1 MGAKVTLGIFTY
13 NQEKYIK
20 QCILSAVALKYDNLE
35 IIISDD
41 CSTDNTFEVIQ
52 DTVSSIQTDHQIVIN
67 RNERNLGIAGHFNK
81 IFYDLATGDYFI
93 VIGGD
98 DAFINSF
105 DINAALKYFY
115 QDDSLMI
122 LDFNGYIIDENFN
135 ITKIASEL
143 SFDSITFSIEDLLSF
158 KSISRFAPGR
168 MFKKL
173 LFQNYLP
180 ISPECPTEDTVM
192 VVRAL
197 MLGRLTRIN
206 SLTVYYRRH
215 LNNTSS
221 ADNLSKLSNLRI
233 VSQFVSDALHL
244 YDNKLLSDD
253 ILLKLMRRF
262 RYEFRRRNLVFSHTN
277 KYTKFFKLF
286 LLKFCYNFPIR
297 V

>member
-1 MGAKVTLGIFTY
+1 MGVKVTLGIFTY
-13 NQEKYIK
+13 NQEKYIE

-41 CSTDNTFEVIQ
+41 CSTDNTFKIIH
-52 DTVSSIQTDHQIVIN
+52 DIVSSINSDHQIVIN
-67 RNERNLGIAGHFNK
+67 RNERNLGISAHFNK

-93 VIGGD
+93 NIGGD
-98 DAFINSF
+98 DAFIDSFNINSAIF
-105 DINAALKYFY
+105 NFFN
-115 QDDSLMI
+115 DDSLMM
-122 LDFNGYIIDENFN
+122 LDYNGYIIDENSN
-135 ITKIASEL
+135 IDRLASEL
-143 SFDSITFSIEDLLSF
+143 DYECITYTIEDLLSF

-168 MFKKL
+168 VFNKKL
-173 LFQNYLP
+173 IHSYMP

-206 SLTVYYRRH
+206 LPTVYYRRH
-215 LNNTSS
+215 LSNASS

-286 LLKFCYNFPIR
+286 LLKFCYNFPVR